1 MPFDRFHQG
10 GSRKLLGFVALTLLA
25 CGTSNRTVSEG
36 SGGAASGAAGSGG
49 ASGTAG
55 NLGTSGGNAGGNGG
69 ADAGGSAGN
78 AGTNGNAGNA
88 GASAGGDTG
97 NGGSAGASGS
107 AGTTGAMCTPACTA
121 PQICNDGTCVDC
133 LNDDTR
139 CDPDNTPSKCVNNV
153 WTPQTPCGGQMPAC
167 SGGVCAAAKLLGG
180 IVTVGTPVLSG
191 TSVRLVDHGLEYTP
205 TICGT
210 VNSQMLCLSGGIRP

>member
-1 MPFDRFHQG
+1 MPFDRFQRG
-10 GSRKLLGFVALTLLA
+10 GSRKLLAFVALTLVA

-49 ASGTAG
+49 ASGVA
-55 NLGTSGGNAGGNGG
+55 GNAGTNGG
-69 ADAGGSAGN
+69 TDAGGSAGN

-88 GASAGGDTG
+88 GATAGGDTG

-107 AGTTGAMCTPACTA
+107 AGAAGTTGATCTPACSA

-139 CDPDNTPSKCVNNV
+139 CDPDNTPSKCVNNA
-153 WTPQTPCGGQMPAC
+153 WTPQTPCGGQTPAC

-180 IVTVGTPVLSG
+180 IVTVGAPVLSN

-210 VNSQMLCLSGGIRP
+210 LNSQMLCLSGGIRP